1 MNQPVE
7 TVKNSAQ
14 IQCLEGLKSQEVQG
28 DEDGQGKKKKKGA
41 THGGA
46 KMTLPELKKQARVQ
60 NLQKNRAY
68 LR

>member
-1 MNQPVE
+1 MNQPIE

-14 IQCLEGLKSQEVQG
+14 IQSLEGLESQEVQG
-28 DEDGQGKKKKKGA
+28 DKNGQRKKKKEGA

-60 NLQKNRAY
+60 NPQKNSAY